1 MIRHLNKLAVLTFF
15 LLFSQQVYADS
26 GVPMADLM
34 RSSGKIYVV
43 VVSLLLILVGL
54 FIYLFVTERKIKK
67 LEEKMRDRR

>member
-1 MIRHLNKLAVLTFF
+1 MIRHLNKIPMLTFF
-15 LLFSQQVYADS
+15 LFLSQQVYADS

-67 LEEKMRDRR
+67 LEDKMRDRR